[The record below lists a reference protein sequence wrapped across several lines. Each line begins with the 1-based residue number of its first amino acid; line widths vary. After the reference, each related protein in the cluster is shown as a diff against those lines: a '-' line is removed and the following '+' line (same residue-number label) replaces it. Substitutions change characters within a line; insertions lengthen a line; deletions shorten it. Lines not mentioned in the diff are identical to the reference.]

1 MKRADRRQQGSAVI
15 LALLIAAAAAAAASL
30 ALARQDASVRRLE
43 AGRDHAQALWM
54 LRSGAHW
61 ARAVLAEDARVD
73 AVDHAGEL
81 WAGGLAPTDVE
92 GGTIAGEIR
101 DAQGLFNLANL
112 VAKGEPSEPD
122 VAALARLLAA
132 LRLPPALAPAIAAA
146 QPMRDASEL
155 ARVRG
160 CDEATVARLLEVVTL
175 LPRRTALNVN
185 TARPEALV
193 AAVEGLT
200 LAEALVLARDLKA
213 SPVRSLA
220 ELQSRF
226 RFSPGISLGVK
237 SDFFIV
243 EGQARV
249 GVAEARLE
257 ALYERKGSALPA
269 LVRQKTS

>member
-1 MKRADRRQQGSAVI
+1 MKQRGSAVI
-15 LALLIAAAAAAAASL
+15 LALFIAAAAAAAASL
-30 ALARQDASVRRLE
+30 ALVRQDASVRRLE
-43 AGRDHAQALWM
+43 AGRDYGQALWM

-61 ARAVLAEDARVD
+61 ARAVLAEDARAG

-81 WAGGLAPTDVE
+81 WAGGLVPTDVE

-112 VAKGEPSEPD
+112 LDKGEPS
-122 VAALARLLAA
+122 AASR
-132 LRLPPALAPAIAAA
+132 R
-146 QPMRDASEL
+146 AS
-155 ARVRG
+155 A
-160 CDEATVARLLEVVTL
+160 ATVARLLEAVTV

-193 AAVEGLT
+193 AAVEGFT
-200 LAEALVLARDLKA
+200 LAEALALARELKA

-226 RFSPGISLGVK
+226 HFSPGISLGVK

-243 EGQARV
+243 EGRARV
-249 GVAEARLE
+249 GAAEARLE
-257 ALYERKGSALPA
+257 ALYERKGAALPV
-269 LVRQKTS
+269 LVRQKAS

>member
-1 MKRADRRQQGSAVI
+1 MKRERGSAVI
-15 LALLIAAAAAAAASL
+15 LALFIAAAAAAAASL

-43 AGRDHAQALWM
+43 AGRDYGQALWM

-61 ARAVLAEDARVD
+61 ARAVLAEDARAG

-112 VAKGEPSEPD
+112 LDKGEPSAPD

-132 LRLPPALAPAIAAA
+132 LGLPPALAPAIAAA

-160 CDEATVARLLEVVTL
+160 CDAATVARLLEAVTV

-193 AAVEGLT
+193 AAVEGFT
-200 LAEALVLARDLKA
+200 LAEALVLARELKA

-226 RFSPGISLGVK
+226 HFSPGISLGVK

-243 EGQARV
+243 EGRARV

-257 ALYERKGSALPA
+257 ALYERKGAALPV
-269 LVRQKTS
+269 LVRQKAS

>member
-1 MKRADRRQQGSAVI
+1 MKQQGSAVI

-30 ALARQDASVRRLE
+30 ALARQDASVRQLE
-43 AGRDHAQALWM
+43 SGRDYGQALWM

-61 ARAVLAEDARVD
+61 ARAVLAEDARAG

-81 WAGGLAPTDVE
+81 WAGGLAPTGVE

-112 VAKGEPSEPD
+112 LDKGEPSEPD
-122 VAALARLLAA
+122 IAALARLLAA
-132 LRLPPALAPAIAAA
+132 LGLPPALAPAIAAA
-146 QPMRDASEL
+146 QPMRDPSEL

-160 CDEATVARLLEVVTL
+160 CDAATVARLLEAVTV

-200 LAEALVLARDLKA
+200 LAEALVLARELKA

-220 ELQSRF
+220 QFRLLLPRMNLQPRD
-226 RFSPGISLGVK
+226 ISINSTYFLVLGT
-237 SDFFIV
+237 
-243 EGQARV
+243 AWV

-257 ALYERKGSALPA
+257 ALYERKGAALPT
-269 LVRQKTS
+269 LVRQRTS